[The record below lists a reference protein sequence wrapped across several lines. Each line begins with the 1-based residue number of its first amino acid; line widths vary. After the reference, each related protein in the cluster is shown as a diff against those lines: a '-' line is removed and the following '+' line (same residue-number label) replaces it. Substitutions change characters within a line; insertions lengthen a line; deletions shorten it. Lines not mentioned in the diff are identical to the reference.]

1 MSQPV
6 PASPPDGHAL
16 RGRLATAR
24 LMLLFTPEICGDKDP
39 EYLLRALL
47 PEVDAVQ
54 VRCKPLAAG
63 PSTPDRPGPPAQAR
77 ASHDWTRRC
86 LEWAAELQSPP
97 LVLVD
102 DRVDVALALAGEGC
116 AGVHLGT
123 HDFPPTEARELL
135 GPELLIGASTHGAA
149 EAARTAEL
157 PVDYLGFGP
166 IFATATKGYRVGL
179 GPEQAWVAQAGTTL
193 PLFPIGGI
201 DGSNAHTLTPV
212 GRAAVGG
219 ALLTA
224 DDPVAAARDLRASLC
239 EADGDLDGR
248 VS

>member
-6 PASPPDGHAL
+6 PASPTDGHAL
-16 RGRLATAR
+16 RARLANAR
-24 LMLLFTPEICGDKDP
+24 LMLLFTPQACGGADP
-39 EYLLRALL
+39 EGVLRALL

-102 DRVDVALALAGEGC
+102 DRVDVALALAAEGC

-149 EAARTAEL
+149 EVARTAEL

-166 IFATATKGYRVGL
+166 VFATATKGYQVGL
-179 GPEQAWVAQAGTTL
+179 GPEQAWVAQAGSTL

-201 DGSNAHTLTPV
+201 DGHNAHTLATV
-212 GRAAVGG
+212 GRAAVGS
-219 ALLTA
+219 ALLAA
-224 DDPVAAARDLRASLC
+224 DDPVAAARDLRAALC
-239 EADGDLDGR
+239 EAGGDP
-248 VS
+248 SA